1 MQERS
6 TPERSVFGIL
16 RWIRRLYEWVEQ
28 LAAGRHAVWALFL
41 LAAAESIVFPI
52 PVDVLLIA
60 LCVGR
65 PKRSFY
71 FAAVCT
77 VGSVLG
83 ALGGYAL
90 GFWMWYEGGGTVPV
104 EFSSL
109 AHFFFQ
115 TIPGFTVERFEQV
128 QQLYNR
134 YDFWAI
140 FAAGFTPLP
149 YKLFTVTA
157 GVFQLHLATFL
168 LASVFSRAARF
179 FLVGGLFFAFGRPI
193 KSFVDRYLEALAIT
207 FTLLLI
213 GGFLAVEYVL

>member
-6 TPERSVFGIL
+6 TSERSGAGVSN
-16 RWIRRLYEWVEQ
+16 WIRRLYAWVEQ
-28 LAAGRHAVWALFL
+28 LADKPHAVRALFL

-90 GFWMWYEGGGTVPV
+90 GFWMWYEGGPAAA
-104 EFSSL
+104 EFSEL

-115 TIPGFTVERFEQV
+115 TIPGFTVERFQHV
-128 QQLYNR
+128 QQLYNQ

-157 GVFQLHLATFL
+157 GVFQLNVVTFA
-168 LASVFSRAARF
+168 LASLVSRAARF

-193 KSFVDRYLEALAIT
+193 KSFIDRYLELLAVG
-207 FTLLLI
+207 FTVLLI
-213 GGFLAVEYVL
+213 GGFLAVEYLL

>member
-6 TPERSVFGIL
+6 TSERSPLSIL

-28 LAAGRHAVWALFL
+28 LAGSRHAVWALFL
-41 LAAAESIVFPI
+41 LAAAESVVFPI

-90 GFWMWYEGGGTVPV
+90 GFWMWYEGGGAVPP
-104 EFSSL
+104 EFSEL
-109 AHFFFQ
+109 ALFFFQ
-115 TIPGFTVERFEQV
+115 TVPGFTVERFNHV
-128 QQLYNR
+128 QLLYNQ

-157 GVFQLHLATFL
+157 GVFQLNLATFL
-168 LASVFSRAARF
+168 IASVISRAARF
-179 FLVGGLFFAFGRPI
+179 FLVGGLFFAFGRTI
-193 KSFVDRYLEALAIT
+193 KTFVDRYLELLAVG
-207 FTLLLI
+207 FMLLLI
-213 GGFLAVEYVL
+213 GGFVAVEYLL